1 MADKFPPP
9 PDLFCT
15 PICVDALATEIEA
28 AHKALEEARAKE
40 LREYNFFCLEKQ
52 TATEISEY
60 HQWRWQKKL
69 AANMP
74 NHTLNFD
81 TPQSSPGPDR

>member
-1 MADKFPPP
+1 MPDNNPPP
-9 PDLFCT
+9 SDLFCT
-15 PICVDALATEIEA
+15 LIRVDAPTTEIEA
-28 AHKALEEARAKE
+28 AHKALEEARVKE
-40 LREYNFFCLEKQ
+40 LRECEKFRLEKQ

-60 HQWRWQKKL
+60 HQRRWQKKL

-81 TPQSSPGPDR
+81 TPRQV